1 MVRDNPKLV
10 LSLKIAK
17 KNQQTKY
24 YEFLYARKSML
35 AFVKL
40 TNQNT
45 FLKTVLYQ
53 INLANASTTNQKTL
67 QGSQV
72 Q

>member
-1 MVRDNPKLV
+1 
-10 LSLKIAK
+10 
-17 KNQQTKY
+17 
-24 YEFLYARKSML
+24 ML

-53 INLANASTTNQKTL
+53 INLANAATPNQKTL
-67 QGSQV
+67 QGSKV
-72 Q
+72 Y